1 MSKKGPRRVHSLH
14 LILSVIL
21 LSFLLKTAFN
31 YLSFDVC
38 VCVCVCVRTHTQNV
52 GNMELLLVVRVHGH
66 QVRSSNF
73 AVFTCSFRNTRKAT
87 KLRV

>member
-38 VCVCVCVRTHTQNV
+38 VCVCVHAHTQNV

-73 AVFTCSFRNTRKAT
+73 VVFTCSFRNTRKAT